1 MSWKRPPQ
9 RLQAGQIFPFT
20 SEMRSVCPSLPSRR
34 RSLAPGPPFE
44 LIAVRH
50 AELPLQVPQQSH
62 QFLLLL
68 GIGLLRPFNV
78 SCVLKG
84 GGGKREER
92 WSSEESAA
100 GDGSRPLT
108 ELADRH
114 SPLEVFFE
122 KIFAPSRSAEPAIP
136 IDDKS
141 EYRPE
146 GDQAPNDCRNPIHGL
161 FASRRRAS
169 SGARMSQPTRDRRPR
184 LLERAR
190 AHEET

>member
-1 MSWKRPPQ
+1 VTPAHATFESGVWRACRPA
-9 RLQAGQIFPFT
+9 RA
-20 SEMRSVCPSLPSRR
+20 SRR

-62 QFLLLL
+62 QFLLVL
-68 GIGLLRPFNV
+68 GIRLLRPFNV
-78 SCVLKG
+78 NCVLKG
-84 GGGKREER
+84 GRGKREER

-100 GDGSRPLT
+100 GDGSRLLT

-114 SPLEVFFE
+114 SPLEVLFE
-122 KIFAPSRSAEPAIP
+122 KIVDPSRRAEPAIP
-136 IDDKS
+136 IDDDD

-169 SGARMSQPTRDRRPR
+169 SKPR
-184 LLERAR
+184 
-190 AHEET
+190 